1 MVRKSPIRSSAAARS
16 AAPAAAVEQVEMP
29 FDATMLLHAAAVAAL
44 AGRRRL
50 GHIGASARRLGASV
64 AGMWDLARREGLPR
78 IAMVMLLIH
87 LSLAALTYFAEIKT
101 FVPQEEGQG
110 PGIDNLGKAF
120 WWAIVTM
127 TTTGYGD
134 LFPVTQLGR
143 IFGSIL
149 MISGV
154 LTTGMFTA
162 SFASM
167 LVATRLQ
174 AAQGLSVLSYRG
186 HIVIIGWNRT
196 AEAVIQ
202 GLLTASARRPQIV
215 LINELPLEQLQEIKF
230 RYRSVNLEAIRGDAT
245 HEAIIQRANVAEASS
260 VLILA
265 DTSAGGANG
274 GATASVDDRTL
285 FVALAVRDAAPD
297 AKLSAELRNS
307 DKETALRHAGVE
319 EVVIAGNE
327 TSFFLAS
334 SALSPGLARAARQ
347 LLTYGSGRELRR
359 IEIARELRGLTFRE
373 ARHYYRLVDGSMLI
387 GIISEGAVVTIGDVL
402 GSSTDWVDEFIRT
415 AFTQTG
421 RDVVAQQG
429 DRTVALMPP
438 PDGYV
443 IGNKDYG
450 VVIGARPL

>member
-1 MVRKSPIRSSAAARS
+1 
-16 AAPAAAVEQVEMP
+16 
-29 FDATMLLHAAAVAAL
+29 
-44 AGRRRL
+44 
-50 GHIGASARRLGASV
+50 
-64 AGMWDLARREGLPR
+64 
-78 IAMVMLLIH
+78 
-87 LSLAALTYFAEIKT
+87 
-101 FVPQEEGQG
+101 
-110 PGIDNLGKAF
+110 
-120 WWAIVTM
+120 M

-186 HIVIIGWNRT
+186 HIVLIGWNRT
-196 AEAVIQ
+196 AEAVIH
-202 GLLTASARRPQIV
+202 GLLSASVRRPQIV
-215 LINELPLEQLQEIKF
+215 LINELPIEQLQEIKF

-245 HEAIIQRANVAEASS
+245 HEAIIQRANVREANS
-260 VLILA
+260 VLVMA
-265 DTSAGGANG
+265 DTSSGGS
-274 GATASVDDRTL
+274 GAAVDDRTL

-297 AKLSAELRNS
+297 AKLSAELLNP
-307 DKETALRHAGVE
+307 DKEGALRHAGVE
-319 EVVIAGNE
+319 EIVIAGND

-334 SALSPGLARAARQ
+334 SSLAPGLARAARQ

-359 IEIARELRGLTFRE
+359 IEIARELRGLSFGE
-373 ARHYYRLVDGSMLI
+373 ARQYYRIVDGSMLV

-438 PDGYV
+438 PDSYV
-443 IGNKDYG
+443 VGNKDFG
-450 VVIGARPL
+450 VVIGGRPL